1 MSLRTRLA
9 ALAFVLIAPAA
20 VNAQRVR
27 GVVIESDGTTPAA
40 HVALLLVDSAGAL
53 TARGQTGGSGSFE
66 LVAPAPGSYRLR
78 ALRVGFAP
86 TVSELLVLGPEEV
99 RTVRITLAGQRVTL
113 PAVQVTDRA
122 ACGSTRGTGGT
133 LLDVWDQARAA
144 LQGASQARGDGI
156 AATTRVAWMRS
167 QPLLNDSAAQ
177 TWFDQPRESS
187 VEAFR
192 SRSAGE
198 LVREGFMT
206 SAGDSVEFHAPDAQV
221 LLDPEFAAWYCFGLV
236 APPEDHRDWLGLS
249 LRAQGAVEG
258 RVTIEGTLWLTR
270 AGALQHFEYRYAGM
284 DKVYDDAEPG
294 GRVDFMQLPTGQ
306 WIVSRWMLRMGEALT
321 EVRRQSVGRN
331 ESRWRRTRLVRI
343 VERGAWV
350 SRVQL
355 ADGQFVEPNRSVVR
369 LMLAAPDQGVE
380 QLAGTDVSIP
390 EDAFTAQA
398 SETGSVLL
406 EAIGPGQHRVLL
418 RTPLMR
424 DLGLAPETTS
434 VALLPSVLE
443 LRLPVPT
450 LATLRQRICPANP
463 RDAVAA
469 GLLPAGTAGPLVVR
483 RAQDAT
489 GAGVPVVVDSAG
501 RWHACGLSRN
511 VSYLLAG
518 GTNTAAATRFRIP
531 RTVDLALVGVR
542 GGPSLDVA
550 ATLAPA
556 PTIEGDGARLVVR
569 AFAARDSSPLLDAQ
583 AVLDDSLLVR
593 PAANGDLRYRALAP
607 GDHLLTVRRLGHSP
621 SIQTVT
627 VALGEPLEMQVYLE
641 RLPQLMSEVV
651 VRGRTLRVPTKFVD
665 VLRRTASGW
674 GMVFSREDF
683 QNATDVKNVLWRV
696 PGVRASD
703 NGITFQRCAGELP
716 GNLLAQAQG
725 GEAVTS
731 TTASTVGDTPST
743 SKVQVYIDGVRVT
756 AMAPDRGSDPITT
769 ALKMVPVRDIEFM
782 EVYRGTAQI
791 PVEFVN
797 DACAVIAIWTRA
809 Y

>member
-1 MSLRTRLA
+1 MSLRTRMA
-9 ALAFVLIAPAA
+9 ALAFALIAPAA

-27 GVVIESDGTTPAA
+27 GVVVEADATTPAA
-40 HVALLLVDSAGAL
+40 HVALLLVDSAGVL
-53 TARGQTGGSGSFE
+53 SARGQTGGSGAFE

-86 TVSELLVLGPEEV
+86 TVSELLVLGPDEV

-113 PAVQVTDRA
+113 PSVQVTDRA
-122 ACGSTRGTGGT
+122 ACGSTRGTGGA
-133 LLDVWDQARAA
+133 LLDAWDQARAA
-144 LQGASQARGDGI
+144 LQGASLARGDGI
-156 AATTRVAWMRS
+156 TATTRVAWMRAQS
-167 QPLLNDSAAQ
+167 LTSDSAAQ

-187 VEAFR
+187 GEAFR
-192 SRSAGE
+192 SRSAAE
-198 LVREGFMT
+198 LVRHGFMT
-206 SAGDSVEFHAPDAQV
+206 SASDSVEFYAPDAQV

-236 APPEDHRDWLGLS
+236 APPADHPDWLGLS

-331 ESRWRRTRLVRI
+331 ESRWERTRLVRI

-469 GLLPAGTAGPLVVR
+469 GRLPEGTAGPLVVR

-489 GAGVPVVVDSAG
+489 GAGVPVVVDGAG

-627 VALGEPLEMQVYLE
+627 VAPGEPLEMQVYLE

-716 GNLLAQAQG
+716 GNLLAQATG

-756 AMAPDRGSDPITT
+756 AMAPDRGSDPITS